1 MASTKNQR
9 TSTFHIGNGGQVFY
23 RNWTTDYKP
32 KGVVLIV
39 HGLNAHSGYY
49 QDFAE
54 KLNENEYEVYAL
66 DLPGHGRTAG
76 KRFHINAY
84 QDVIAHIHHLLGILR
99 SSHPRTPIFLFGHC
113 AGGLLASIYALDHQ
127 FELTGLIA
135 ESCFLQF
142 AAGKAMRIMVKTLGN
157 VWPDLELIRLNPGYL
172 SRDPLIVDQ
181 IRRDPFLANKKLPL
195 KTLQQLLS
203 AADYLKNAMPGLKLP
218 LLILHGKADKV
229 TLFCGSEYMMTY
241 AASADKQLKLYEGH
255 YHDLLNDKYN
265 GMIKSDIMLWLSE
278 RT

>member
-99 SSHPRTPIFLFGHC
+99 SS
-113 AGGLLASIYALDHQ
+113 
-127 FELTGLIA
+127 
-135 ESCFLQF
+135 
-142 AAGKAMRIMVKTLGN
+142 
-157 VWPDLELIRLNPGYL
+157 
-172 SRDPLIVDQ
+172 
-181 IRRDPFLANKKLPL
+181 
-195 KTLQQLLS
+195 
-203 AADYLKNAMPGLKLP
+203 
-218 LLILHGKADKV
+218 
-229 TLFCGSEYMMTY
+229 
-241 AASADKQLKLYEGH
+241 
-255 YHDLLNDKYN
+255 
-265 GMIKSDIMLWLSE
+265 
-278 RT
+278 